1 MFLYWYSNGEFV
13 GSERAR
19 EAENTLT
26 ASSLLVTSKS
36 LSYNRKGIL
45 LSLLKTL
52 YYASML
58 EYYNYYAGTIH
69 QDLP

>member
-1 MFLYWYSNGEFV
+1 MFHYWYSNGEFV
-13 GSERAR
+13 GSELAR
-19 EAENTLT
+19 EAENGLT

-36 LSYNRKGIL
+36 LSYNRKGVL

-58 EYYNYYAGTIH
+58 EYYNYHAGTIH